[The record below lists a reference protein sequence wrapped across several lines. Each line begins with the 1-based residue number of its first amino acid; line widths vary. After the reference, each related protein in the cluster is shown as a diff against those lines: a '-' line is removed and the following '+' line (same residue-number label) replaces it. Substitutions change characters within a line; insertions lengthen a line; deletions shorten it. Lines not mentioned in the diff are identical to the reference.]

1 MLTYHFGLLSNPVW
15 PKIGRGGSGKV
26 DNGVLA
32 IIHIY
37 HPFGCKNSVYFALRQ
52 KKAAQKCCLLG
63 YIGIFLCIFY
73 AQMVHYEAD
82 FAIAKVIAYGGS
94 GF

>member
-1 MLTYHFGLLSNPVW
+1 M
-15 PKIGRGGSGKV
+15 GRGGSGKV

-37 HPFGCKNSVYFALRQ
+37 PPLECKNSVYFALRQ
-52 KKAAQKCCLLG
+52 KKAAQKCCLLV
-63 YIGIFLCIFY
+63 YICIFLCVFY
-73 AQMVHYEAD
+73 AQVVHDEAD